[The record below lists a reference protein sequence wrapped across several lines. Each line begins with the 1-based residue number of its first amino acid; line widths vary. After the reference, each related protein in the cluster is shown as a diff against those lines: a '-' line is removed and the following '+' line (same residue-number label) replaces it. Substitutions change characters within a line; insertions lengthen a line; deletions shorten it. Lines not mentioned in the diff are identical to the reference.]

1 LANISSISTFKANYQ
16 VLPNEM
22 INFISN
28 VYKEKDIIR
37 KYSFMCADNS
47 ITRKNSVLPDFNLN
61 CQHPV
66 LFTKENPN
74 PDTESRMKI
83 FNHYSL
89 SIASEIAKKTL
100 DDAELVPS
108 QITHIVSVSCTGL
121 SAPGIETQLVEALQL
136 NTKTKRYSV
145 NFMGCYAA
153 FHALRLANLIVQQN
167 ASANVLIVSVEL
179 CSLHFRKDVSDDN
192 LLSTYLFSDG
202 AAACIV
208 SDKTPKKNNFFSC
221 IDFESDLISEGKND
235 MAWNIGNNGFEMI
248 LNKNIPTYLK
258 NNIQKV
264 YLELLEKNQ
273 LSTID
278 ISYFAIHPGG
288 KNILKTFAT
297 ALNISKDNL
306 QLSYDVLKEFGNM
319 SSATIFYVLKEL
331 LTKSPST
338 HNNKLVYSAAF
349 GPGLSVESALFKLNI
364 VA

>member
-1 LANISSISTFKANYQ
+1 MT
-16 VLPNEM
+16 
-22 INFISN
+22 
-28 VYKEKDIIR
+28 
-37 KYSFMCADNS
+37 
-47 ITRKNSVLPDFNLN
+47 
-61 CQHPV
+61 
-66 LFTKENPN
+66 
-74 PDTESRMKI
+74 
-83 FNHYSL
+83 
-89 SIASEIAKKTL
+89 
-100 DDAELVPS
+100 
-108 QITHIVSVSCTGL
+108 
-121 SAPGIETQLVEALQL
+121 
-136 NTKTKRYSV
+136 
-145 NFMGCYAA
+145 
-153 FHALRLANLIVQQN
+153 
-167 ASANVLIVSVEL
+167 
-179 CSLHFRKDVSDDN
+179 
-192 LLSTYLFSDG
+192 
-202 AAACIV
+202 
-208 SDKTPKKNNFFSC
+208 
-221 IDFESDLISEGKND
+221 
-235 MAWNIGNNGFEMI
+235 WNIGNNGFEMI

-306 QLSYDVLKEFGNM
+306 QLSYDVLKEYGNM